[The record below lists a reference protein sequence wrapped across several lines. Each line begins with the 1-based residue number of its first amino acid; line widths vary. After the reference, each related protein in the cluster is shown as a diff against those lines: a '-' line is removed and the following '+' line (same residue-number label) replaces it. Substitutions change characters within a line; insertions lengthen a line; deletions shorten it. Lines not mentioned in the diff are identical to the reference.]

1 MTRLLCLL
9 QASSASQINV
19 AQNRLGLAGTSAGNG
34 YAEQTKVASVKTPLE
49 PVPDTGGVALADY
62 QPLMATGL
70 YLNGPPRRFSA
81 KEITAK
87 YRNPE
92 FLIGGILIL
101 WCLSARRLAPGFF
114 RRQSPHRFRHAQ
126 SSRLAEFGGRV
137 MSFNVCRGT
146 LGSLAT
152 FSISSLQTR
161 RLSRPIGS

>member
-1 MTRLLCLL
+1 MPTTIAVGSPTVASPITGIGDTFLAAIGNRDLNVITLFSVIGFVVTIFLSAYPGSPDDPAALLI

-81 KEITAK
+81 KEITQ
-87 YRNPE
+87 NIE
-92 FLIGGILIL
+92 I
-101 WCLSARRLAPGFF
+101 PGF
-114 RRQSPHRFRHAQ
+114 
-126 SSRLAEFGGRV
+126 
-137 MSFNVCRGT
+137 
-146 LGSLAT
+146 
-152 FSISSLQTR
+152 
-161 RLSRPIGS
+161 